1 MYQDRSVLSTS
12 SKQRSNSNNFKCAPL
27 PPVSSLISTH
37 DAVSDGYQTPSPMS
51 SESGHSQSHYIINGG
66 MFMHH
71 HSHQHSHYNA
81 AAEMSPLSSPA
92 HSSSAV
98 SDAEIQHRLGHLTTP
113 AATYYELQQQQQ
125 QQEKQQS
132 MSQQQQQGLPVTPSS
147 SPGSPMDQEDLLLAS
162 ETESVHPPRSVSSAS
177 SSVNGGKRSSSSQ
190 KPVAPQVMK
199 KRRLAANARERR
211 RMNNLNSAFDK
222 LRDVVPALG
231 NDRQLSK
238 YETLQM
244 AQSYITALCEL
255 LQ

>member
-1 MYQDRSVLSTS
+1 MYQDRSVATLST
-12 SKQRSNSNNFKCAPL
+12 KRSNHVASKCAPL
-27 PPVSSLISTH
+27 PPVSSFIGRLSTTQL
-37 DAVSDGYQTPSPMS
+37 DAASDGYQTPSPMS
-51 SESGHSQSHYIINGG
+51 SESGHSQSHYFSGG
-66 MFMHH
+66 MYMHH
-71 HSHQHSHYNA
+71 HQQQQQQMHYNA
-81 AAEMSPLSSPA
+81 ESPLSSPA

-98 SDAEIQHRLGHLTTP
+98 TDAEIQHRLGHTT
-113 AATYYELQQQQQ
+113 TYYDLSVNVKNEQPTMLQAQQQPR
-125 QQEKQQS
+125 
-132 MSQQQQQGLPVTPSS
+132 LPVTPSS
-147 SPGSPMDQEDLLLAS
+147 SPGSPLDQDQDHDMLGS
-162 ETESVHPPRSVSSAS
+162 ETESIHPPRSVSSAS

-211 RMNNLNSAFDK
+211 RMNNLNSAFDR